1 MGRPIRL
8 RSDSLQTQAKL
19 ISVAERLFAEH
30 GIDGVSLSEIN
41 RAAEQGNN
49 SALHYHFGSKQG
61 IFDAIFEKHAGRL
74 AADVGDSLAKLPAN
88 ASPREIVACII
99 EPLAR
104 RLDDEDG
111 GAAYIRIMSQA
122 QANPTQDLFKRIID
136 GRIPEA
142 FAPFSELFISLCPA
156 LPPGAQIRRFN
167 LAASVMFL
175 GLSEIANYEARKP
188 EASDRR
194 PERVEE
200 LVDSLTGLLTAPS
213 TVWG

>member
-8 RSDSLQTQAKL
+8 RSDSIQTQAKL
-19 ISVAERLFAEH
+19 VSVAERLFAVH

-61 IFDAIFEKHAGRL
+61 IFDAIFEKHAARL
-74 AADVGDSLAKLPAN
+74 AADVRESLAKLPTN
-88 ASPREIVACII
+88 PTPREVVACIVD
-99 EPLAR
+99 PLAR

-111 GAAYIRIMSQA
+111 GAAYLRIMSQA

-142 FAPFSELFISLCPA
+142 FEPFQALFLSLCPT
-156 LPPGAQIRRFN
+156 LPPGAQIRRFT
-167 LAASVMFL
+167 LGSSVMFL
-175 GLSEIANYEARKP
+175 GLSEIANYEDRKP
-188 EASDRR
+188 EAKDRR
-194 PERVEE
+194 VERVEE